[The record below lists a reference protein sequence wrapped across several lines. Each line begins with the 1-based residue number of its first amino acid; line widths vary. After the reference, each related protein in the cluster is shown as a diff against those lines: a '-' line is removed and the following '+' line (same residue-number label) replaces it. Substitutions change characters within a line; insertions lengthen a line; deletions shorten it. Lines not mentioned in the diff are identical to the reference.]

1 MKKEKR
7 KAFGKNIYLLG
18 KDKNGVKYWLEEAS
32 FNCGWYWGFGYIETY
47 TNNNNPEKARDINSH
62 QHFKGLFLKANIFES
77 YKNFFAETTLNDD
90 EIWKLLSYM
99 KEFYIIR
106 EYSDLLYSG
115 NHIISEAKNIKLE
128 ENEEENKKEYKRI
141 NEILL
146 PELFEKIYSL
156 LY

>member
-62 QHFKGLFLKANIFES
+62 QHFDGLFLKTNIFDS
-77 YKNFFAETTLNDD
+77 YKDFFAETTLNDD
-90 EIWKLLSYM
+90 EIRQFLGYM
-99 KEFYIIR
+99 EEFYTMR
-106 EYSDLLYSG
+106 KYSDLLHSG
-115 NHIISEAKNIKLE
+115 NNITSKAKNIKLE

-146 PELFEKIYSL
+146 SELFEKIYSL